1 MKYLLII
8 SIALMISINLYS
20 QPKFGIR
27 AGLNLANISE
37 DLGGTETI
45 DIGGESIEVTIDQSN
60 RTTFSIGGV
69 VEFWLSPMF
78 ALQVN
83 ALYNQKGTKLKGD
96 FRATIVE
103 QGLSIDVTGAV
114 EETMKLDY
122 LSFPVLG
129 KLAFGQSKVKPY
141 IIAGPEIGFLLS
153 AKDKAKATAEGE
165 ALGEKV
171 GPITAEEEIDLK
183 ESLETF
189 EFALDFGA
197 GLIIPLGSIDAFVD
211 AQYSLGLTK
220 LNKEGELSTKNKLI
234 MITGGLLF
242 SPK

>member
-1 MKYLLII
+1 
-8 SIALMISINLYS
+8 
-20 QPKFGIR
+20 
-27 AGLNLANISE
+27 
-37 DLGGTETI
+37 
-45 DIGGESIEVTIDQSN
+45 
-60 RTTFSIGGV
+60 
-69 VEFWLSPMF
+69 
-78 ALQVN
+78 VN

-96 FRATIVE
+96 FNETIVE
-103 QGLSIDVTGAV
+103 QGISIDISGSA
-114 EETMKLDY
+114 EETIKLTY
-122 LSFPVLG
+122 LSFPVLA

-171 GPITAEEEIDLK
+171 GPITTELEEDIK

-220 LNKEGELSTKNKLI
+220 LDKEGDSNTKNKVI
-234 MITGGLLF
+234 MITAGLLF
-242 SPK
+242 GAK